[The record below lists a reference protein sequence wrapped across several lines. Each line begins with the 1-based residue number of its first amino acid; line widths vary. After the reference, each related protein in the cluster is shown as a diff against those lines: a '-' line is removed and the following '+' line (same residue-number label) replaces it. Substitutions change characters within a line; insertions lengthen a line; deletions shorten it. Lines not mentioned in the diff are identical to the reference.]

1 LNAERTIGRPEFGM
15 SVFAYMSVFRY
26 MSVFAYMS
34 TGRRCGHAAR
44 ANPRSEPTLPESP
57 DETLYLFCPF

>member
-1 LNAERTIGRPEFGM
+1 M

-44 ANPRSEPTLPESP
+44 A
-57 DETLYLFCPF
+57 